1 MKILYIKG
9 FTVLLLVASNASLA
23 EIYKCTD
30 AQGKTRYADKPC
42 SDSAVV
48 ITPEKAPIVTEDSLR
63 RMDKTQRVTEDS
75 LRRMDKTQRLL
86 RAYDAEHEE
95 ERAQKAASKAEKLQR
110 QQKCDEAKHYQ
121 RGVTQASRVY
131 AYDKAGQRYDLST
144 EQRAAEEAMAQEK
157 VEQWCDEK

>member
-9 FTVLLLVASNASLA
+9 FTVLLLVASSASLA

-30 AQGKTRYADKPC
+30 AQGNTRYADKPC

-48 ITPEKAPIVTEDSLR
+48 ITPEKAPVVTE
-63 RMDKTQRVTEDS
+63 ES

-95 ERAQKAASKAEKLQR
+95 ERTRKAASKAEKIQR
-110 QQKCDEAKHYQ
+110 QQKCSEARHYQ

-144 EQRAAEEAMAQEK
+144 EQRAAEEAMAQED
-157 VEQWCDEK
+157 VERWCDEK

>member
-9 FTVLLLVASNASLA
+9 FTVLLLVASSASMA

-42 SDSAVV
+42 SDTAVV
-48 ITPEKAPIVTEDSLR
+48 ITPEKAPAITE
-63 RMDKTQRVTEDS
+63 ES

-95 ERAQKAASKAEKLQR
+95 ERARKAASKAEKIQR
-110 QQKCDEAKHYQ
+110 QQKCSEARHYQ

-131 AYDKAGQRYDLST
+131 AYDKTGQRYDLSI
-144 EQRAAEEAMAQEK
+144 EQRTAEEAMAQKK
-157 VEQWCDEK
+157 VERWCDEK

>member
-1 MKILYIKG
+1 MKRLYIKG
-9 FTVLLLVASNASLA
+9 FTFFLLIASSASLA

-30 AQGKTRYADKPC
+30 AQGNTRYADKSC

-48 ITPEKAPIVTEDSLR
+48 ITPEKAPVVTEESLR
-63 RMDKTQRVTEDS
+63 RK
-75 LRRMDKTQRLL
+75 DKTQRLL

-95 ERAQKAASKAEKLQR
+95 ERARKAASNTEKIQR
-110 QQKCDEAKHYQ
+110 QQKCSEARHYQ

-157 VEQWCDEK
+157 VERWCDEK